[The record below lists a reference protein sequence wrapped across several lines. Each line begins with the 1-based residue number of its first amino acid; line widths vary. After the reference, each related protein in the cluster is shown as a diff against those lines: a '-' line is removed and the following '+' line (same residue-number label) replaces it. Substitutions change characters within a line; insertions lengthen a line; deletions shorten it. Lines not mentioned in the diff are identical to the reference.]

1 MEKQHLSAFDYDSY
15 SLPSAAT
22 HIRLIELLPSS
33 SATTSESADHRFSS
47 HLSCHLTITPIS
59 EPKAYKAVSY
69 TWGTPERTC
78 SLNISGT
85 NLPITPALDTALRH
99 LRRRYEPIVLWV
111 DQICIDQSN
120 HAEKADQV
128 LLMSDVYTK
137 AEQVLIWLGPE
148 ADRSDEL
155 MNLWQEVGQRALD
168 LGIQDYFTREHLPLL
183 QDIMKDPKFDHP
195 LTQGY
200 HELVD
205 LARPQFEHLLQ
216 ATVNWN
222 DRFWFRRVWTV
233 QELCLCQ
240 DTVFVCGYKVVQVE
254 LVRLA
259 CNILS
264 AAISQLV
271 RSHPD
276 SDAKFRELAY
286 TALSQRARPL
296 LSIRHRR
303 QNFNKSL
310 GEGDEL
316 LHLLQKLFVN
326 SDTMAT
332 RNRDRIYGLL
342 GLAVDAGRLAIK
354 PDYASEDP
362 SPIFTEVARKVIQ
375 NGRVELLSFSQ
386 IPRERDLEHL
396 PSWVP
401 DWRPNLEASYYTI
414 YESGEDHLLAASGDT
429 KVCLEPV
436 HDPNLLAIRGYMV
449 DTIEEVGERW
459 HSSNSHALCQAHL
472 SCIVDFCAKSTTK
485 DEPIYDNNERRAEA
499 VWRVPVGDL
508 YWTKDTPN
516 ARAGRSLASDEYL
529 DCLFILELLES
540 WPNIT
545 PEERTARFP
554 ELEARRFPSG
564 SYRGNM
570 AAMDGKKPYLTRK
583 GYVGMCPSHAAEGDQ
598 VVIFMGG
605 RIPYVLRPIEGS
617 EEFSF
622 VGEAYC
628 DGVMD
633 GEILE
638 RAEERSI
645 LVR

>member
-1 MEKQHLSAFDYDSY
+1 MEEKYPGAFDYESY

-33 SATTSESADHRFSS
+33 SAATSGSADHDFSS
-47 HLSCHLTITPIS
+47 RLSCHLTITPIS
-59 EPKAYKAVSY
+59 EPRAYKAVSY
-69 TWGTPERTC
+69 TWGTSGRTC
-78 SLNISGT
+78 SLDISGT

-99 LRRRYEPIVLWV
+99 LRRREEPIILWV

-137 AEQVLIWLGPE
+137 AEQVLVWLGPE

-155 MNLWQEVGQRALD
+155 MDVWQEVGQRALD
-168 LGIQDYFTREHLPLL
+168 LGIQDYCTRERMPLL

-195 LTQGY
+195 LTKGY

-205 LARPQFEHLLQ
+205 LARPQFEDLLQ
-216 ATVNWN
+216 ATVDWN
-222 DRFWFRRVWTV
+222 DRLWFRRVWTV

-259 CNILS
+259 CTILS
-264 AAISQLV
+264 TAISQLI
-271 RSHPD
+271 RSRPN
-276 SDAKFRELAY
+276 SDVEFRELAY
-286 TALSQRARPL
+286 TALGQRARSL

-303 QNFNKSL
+303 QNFSKGL

-316 LHLLQKLFVN
+316 LHLFQKLFVN
-326 SDTMAT
+326 NDTMAT

-342 GLAVDAGRLAIK
+342 GLAVDAERLTIK

-362 SPIFTEVARKVIQ
+362 SPIFTEVARKMIQ
-375 NGRVELLSFSQ
+375 NGRLELLSFSQ
-386 IPRERDLEHL
+386 FPKEHDLEHL

-401 DWRPNLEASYYTI
+401 DWRSNLEPSYYTI

-436 HDPNLLAIRGYMV
+436 QDPNLLAIRGYLV
-449 DTIEEVGERW
+449 DTIEEVGQRW
-459 HSSNSHALCQAHL
+459 HSSNSHALCQTHL
-472 SCIVDFCAKSTTK
+472 SRVVDFCAKSTAK
-485 DEPIYDNNERRAEA
+485 NEPIYDSDERRAEA

-508 YWTKDTPN
+508 YWTKDTQN
-516 ARAGRSLASDEYL
+516 ARASRPRASDEYL

-540 WPNIT
+540 WPNMT

-570 AAMDGKKPYLTRK
+570 ATMDGKKPYLTRK
-583 GYVGMCPSHAAEGDQ
+583 GYVGMCPSQATEGDQ
-598 VVIFMGG
+598 VVIFTGG
-605 RIPYVLRPIEGS
+605 RIAFVLRPLEGS
-617 EEFSF
+617 EEYTF

-638 RAEERSI
+638 RADERLFLI
-645 LVR
+645 K

>member
-1 MEKQHLSAFDYDSY
+1 MKKQHAGTFDYASY

-22 HIRLIELLPSS
+22 HIRLIELFPSNP
-33 SATTSESADHRFSS
+33 AATSESAGSHFSS
-47 HLSCHLTITPIS
+47 HLSCHLIITPIS
-59 EPKAYKAVSY
+59 EPKGYKAVSY
-69 TWGTPERTC
+69 TWGTSERTC
-78 SLNISGT
+78 SLDISGA

-99 LRRRYEPIVLWV
+99 LRRRDEPIILWV

-120 HAEKADQV
+120 HVEKADQV

-137 AEQVLIWLGPE
+137 AEQVSVWLGPE

-155 MNLWQEVGQRALD
+155 MDLWQKVGQRALD
-168 LGIQDYFTREHLPLL
+168 LGIQDYCTRERMPLL
-183 QDIMKDPKFDHP
+183 QNITKDPNFDHP
-195 LTQGY
+195 LTKGY
-200 HELVD
+200 HELVA
-205 LARPQFEHLLQ
+205 LAKPQFEDLIQ
-216 ATVNWN
+216 ATVDWN

-259 CNILS
+259 CTILPTVM
-264 AAISQLV
+264 SQLI

-276 SDAKFRELAY
+276 SDVEFQELAY

-296 LSIRHRR
+296 LSIRNRR
-303 QNFNKSL
+303 QNFNKGL

-316 LHLLQKLFVN
+316 LHLFQKLFVN

-332 RNRDRIYGLL
+332 RSRDRIYGLL
-342 GLAVDAGRLAIK
+342 GLAVDAERLAIK

-362 SPIFTEVARKVIQ
+362 SPIFTEVARKMIH
-375 NGRVELLSFSQ
+375 NGRLGLLSFSQ
-386 IPRERDLEHL
+386 FPKEHDLEHL

-414 YESGEDHLLAASGDT
+414 TESGEDHLLAASGDT
-429 KVCLEPV
+429 KVSLEQV
-436 HDPNLLAIRGYMV
+436 QDPNILAVRGYLV

-459 HSSNSHALCQAHL
+459 HSSNSHAHCQAHL
-472 SCIVDFCAKSTTK
+472 SRIVDFCAKSTAK
-485 DEPIYDNNERRAEA
+485 KEPIYDNDERRVEA

-508 YWTKDTPN
+508 YWTKDTDHT
-516 ARAGRSLASDEYL
+516 RASRPRASDEYL

-540 WPNIT
+540 WPDMS
-545 PEERTARFP
+545 PEERAARFP

-583 GYVGMCPSHAAEGDQ
+583 GYVGMCPSHAAEGDW

-605 RIPYVLRPIEGS
+605 RIPFVLRPLEGS
-617 EEFSF
+617 EEFTF

-633 GEILE
+633 GEILK
-638 RAEERSI
+638 RVEERSFFI
-645 LVR
+645 R